1 MNGRPRKD
9 RNLFSNENRSGCVHS
24 WQRVRTRS
32 MIMLS
37 ILSVYLVLQ
46 MIHSISENE
55 DKGLS
60 YTIMAE

>member
-24 WQRVRTRS
+24 WQRVHTGS

-37 ILSVYLVLQ
+37 KVYLVLQ

-60 YTIMAE
+60 NTIMAE